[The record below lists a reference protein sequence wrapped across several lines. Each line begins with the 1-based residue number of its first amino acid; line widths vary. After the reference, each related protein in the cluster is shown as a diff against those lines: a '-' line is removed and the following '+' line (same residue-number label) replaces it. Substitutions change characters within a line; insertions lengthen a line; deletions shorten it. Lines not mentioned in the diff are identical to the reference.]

1 MGLILFGALLVG
13 FYIAKWFFPQWIIGV
28 AEIPQIVEFGN
39 FIDSHLWAYQ
49 IFNICVGYISG
60 YIYCCACCRVKS
72 LSAKNS
78 IILILST
85 LLMRAFSII
94 SPQNYSAISY
104 VIFIF
109 VPFLMCYIENKADK
123 NTFVSTSICF
133 SVDIISAIMSLFIR
147 DIIPLANNINSATL
161 LILIIDGIIW
171 RVLLYLF
178 FNNKSKL

>member
-1 MGLILFGALLVG
+1 
-13 FYIAKWFFPQWIIGV
+13 
-28 AEIPQIVEFGN
+28 
-39 FIDSHLWAYQ
+39 
-49 IFNICVGYISG
+49 
-60 YIYCCACCRVKS
+60 
-72 LSAKNS
+72 
-78 IILILST
+78 
-85 LLMRAFSII
+85 MRAFSII

-109 VPFLMCYIENKADK
+109 IPFLMCYIENRVDK
-123 NTFVSTSICF
+123 STFTSTAICF
-133 SVDIISAIMSLFIR
+133 SIDIISALMSLFIR